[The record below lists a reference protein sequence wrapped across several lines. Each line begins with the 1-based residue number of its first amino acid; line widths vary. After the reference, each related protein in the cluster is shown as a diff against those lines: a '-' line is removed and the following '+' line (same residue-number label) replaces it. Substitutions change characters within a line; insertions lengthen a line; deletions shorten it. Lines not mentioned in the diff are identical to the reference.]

1 MMKRIFLFAW
11 LIFMLVHVLACL
23 DSDGAFTREPQ
34 VILQFNEGAMPYTQ
48 AYGLGRLEGITPQT
62 EQISF
67 FVLPLDMNRDSVVF
81 VLEQPGAPSD
91 TLAFRYTRQVNAFGF
106 TGCSEKKFSMDILG
120 LEVLPETTTLPP
132 NTFTF
137 YLSRNE

>member
-1 MMKRIFLFAW
+1 MMKRIFLFVW
-11 LIFMLVHVLACL
+11 LIFMLFQVLACL
-23 DSDGAFTREPQ
+23 DSSGAFISEPQ
-34 VILQFNEGAMPYTQ
+34 VILQFNDGAMPYTQ

-62 EQISF
+62 EQIPF

-91 TLAFRYTRQVNAFGF
+91 TLAFRYTRQVNAFGY
-106 TGCSEKKFSMDILG
+106 TSCSEKKFSMDIIG
-120 LEVLPETTTLPP
+120 LEVLPEATTLPP

-137 YLSRNE
+137 YFAQ